1 LEENSREIFARFF
14 NDAGT
19 SMAILDA
26 EGSIIVMNE
35 RLKKFLAANLSFS
48 FSPEDAPPGEPASEG
63 KKYKTIKDIL
73 GIKQTEQFWA
83 SITKVLSGETKE
95 AGFEA
100 LLYPQGKNKITHWA
114 GIRAWLLHAEPGP
127 GPLIGI
133 RIEDRTLARQ
143 EEKKLLE
150 EKKIAEN
157 AMEAKSQFLA
167 NMSHEIRTPIQTI
180 IGMIEL
186 LQDTSLDR
194 EQSEYSRQVKF
205 SAEVLLSLINDIL
218 DFSKIE
224 AGKMALE
231 HIDFDLEQT
240 IEQAVEM
247 ISLEAHKKGLSIAT
261 DISPDARLIMKGDPN
276 KFRQIVINLAKN
288 AVKFTKEGGVTVIAR
303 LTELEK
309 KEAIRVSVADTGIGI
324 NEEARRRLFTTFMQ
338 ADVSNTRRF
347 GGTGLGLAISRDLVE
362 LMGGRIEMV
371 PNEGGGSIFRFTLPL
386 ERSDRETEP
395 LPEPREDPEIPILVV
410 EHNRITRLVIISYL
424 TDLGYT
430 CIESAASGAEALALM
445 REAAAKSTPYRICLV
460 DMVMPVMDGWRLA
473 AEIHND
479 ENISGAVLFLMVP
492 HGLMGADTKMTLLK
506 WFKAYINK
514 PVKRRALAEI
524 LNGDSGEQDNSE
536 AELEEIS
543 EQETGAKAEIEST
556 ISSGDK
562 PLVLIAEDHPVNQKL
577 FAMIIEKL
585 GFPCIVADDGQDA
598 LEKAL
603 RHPVSL
609 VFMDIQMPRM
619 NGYEA
624 TEHLRKKGFKSPIIA
639 VTASAFADEREHCLS
654 IGIDDILTKPFKKP
668 DIEKALFKWIKKAEA
683 AEDTGNAIPVEEAD
697 VIKPR
702 TGPAEDIFRPEGSP
716 SAEKAGAKAG
726 AKPESG
732 GNGTEGTPVFNSGEM
747 LETFLHND
755 EMALSLLHRFI
766 TRTVEQITLIP
777 RLMAAEDWD
786 SARREA
792 HTIKGAA
799 FTMGAKELGEAASR
813 LEGAFK
819 NREKAEVQAA
829 RLSVE
834 KAFTRFRAEAETFL
848 DRKGFKPAL
857 SGEV

>member
-1 LEENSREIFARFF
+1 
-14 NDAGT
+14 
-19 SMAILDA
+19 MAILDA
-26 EGSIIVMNE
+26 EGSIVVMNE

-48 FSPEDAPPGEPASEG
+48 FSPKAVPGGEPLPEG
-63 KKYKTIKDIL
+63 KKHKTIKDIL
-73 GIKQTEQFWA
+73 GARQTEQFWA
-83 SITKVLSGETKE
+83 SVAKVLGGETKE
-95 AGFEA
+95 AYFEA
-100 LLYPQGKNKITHWA
+100 LLYPQDKNEITRWA
-114 GIRAWLLHAEPGP
+114 GIRAWLLHAEPGQKP
-127 GPLIGI
+127 FIGI

-150 EKKIAEN
+150 EKEFAEN

-186 LQDTSLDR
+186 LQDTKLDR

-303 LTELEK
+303 LTELGK

-324 NEEARRRLFTTFMQ
+324 GEEARGRLFTTFMQ

-362 LMGGRIEMV
+362 LMGGRIEML
-371 PNEGGGSIFRFTLPL
+371 PNEGGGSIFRFTVPL

-410 EHNRITRLVIISYL
+410 EHNRITRLIIISYL

-445 REAAAKSTPYRICLV
+445 REAAAKSKPYRICLV

-479 ENISGAVLFLMVP
+479 ENICGAVLFLMVP

-524 LNGDSGEQDNSE
+524 LNGNLGEQDNSE

-543 EQETGAKAEIEST
+543 EQETASAKAEGENA
-556 ISSGDK
+556 ISFGDEPGKPGDK

-577 FAMIIEKL
+577 FAMIVEKL

-603 RHPVSL
+603 AHPVSL

-624 TEHLRKKGFKSPIIA
+624 TEHLRKKGFKSPIVA

-668 DIEKALFKWIKKAEA
+668 DIEKALFKWLKRTEA
-683 AEDTGNAIPVEEAD
+683 AEDTETVIPVEEAD

-702 TGPAEDIFRPEGSP
+702 TGMAEDIFFPEGGP
-716 SAEKAGAKAG
+716 SGKEAAAAAGAKA
-726 AKPESG
+726 ESG
-732 GNGTEGTPVFNSGEM
+732 GNDTKGNPVFNSGEM

-755 EMALSLLHRFI
+755 EIALSLLYRFI
-766 TRTVEQITLIP
+766 TRTMEQIALIP
-777 RLMAAEDWD
+777 GLIATENWD
-786 SARREA
+786 TAQREA

-813 LEGAFK
+813 LEKVFK
-819 NREKAEVQAA
+819 NREKAEVRTA

-834 KAFTRFRAEAETFL
+834 EAFTRFRAEAETFL
-848 DRKGFKPAL
+848 DLKGFKSA
-857 SGEV
+857 

>member
-1 LEENSREIFARFF
+1 
-14 NDAGT
+14 
-19 SMAILDA
+19 MAILDA
-26 EGSIIVMNE
+26 EGSIIVMNK
-35 RLKKFLAANLSFS
+35 RLKKFLAANLNLS
-48 FSPEDAPPGEPASEG
+48 FSPKDVPGSGPAPEE
-63 KKYKTIKDIL
+63 KKHKTIKDIL
-73 GIKQTEQFWA
+73 GTEQTEQFWA
-83 SITKVLSGETKE
+83 SIAKVLSGETKE
-95 AGFEA
+95 ACFET
-100 LLYPQGKNKITHWA
+100 LLYPQGKNKITRWT
-114 GIRAWLLHAEPGP
+114 GIRAWLLHAQPGQR
-127 GPLIGI
+127 PLIGI

-186 LQDTSLDR
+186 LQDTKLDR

-224 AGKMALE
+224 AGKMSLE

-261 DISPDARLIMKGDPN
+261 DISPDARLIIRGDPN

-303 LTELEK
+303 LAELEK

-324 NEEARRRLFTTFMQ
+324 SEEARGRLFTTFMQ

-362 LMGGRIEMV
+362 LMRGHIEMV
-371 PNEGGGSIFRFTLPL
+371 PNEGGGSIFRFTVPL
-386 ERSDRETEP
+386 ERSDREMEP

-410 EHNRITRLVIISYL
+410 EHNRITRLIIISYL
-424 TDLGYT
+424 MDLGYT

-445 REAAAKSTPYRICLV
+445 REAAARSKPYRICLV

-479 ENISGAVLFLMVP
+479 ENISGAGLFLMVP

-524 LNGDSGEQDNSE
+524 LNGNSGEQDNSE

-543 EQETGAKAEIEST
+543 EQETANAKAESENT
-556 ISSGDK
+556 ISSGDKPGDK

-577 FAMIIEKL
+577 FAMIVEKL
-585 GFPCIVADDGQDA
+585 GFPCIVAGDGQDA

-603 RHPVSL
+603 THPVSL

-624 TEHLRKKGFKSPIIA
+624 TGHLRKQGFKNPIIA

-654 IGIDDILTKPFKKP
+654 IGIDDILIKPFKKP
-668 DIEKALFKWIKKAEA
+668 DIEKTLFKWLKKAEA
-683 AEDTGNAIPVEEAD
+683 AADTENAIPVEEAD

-702 TGPAEDIFRPEGSP
+702 TGPAEDIFLSEGSP
-716 SAEKAGAKAG
+716 SGEEAGAKAENYAKAG
-726 AKPESG
+726 AKTESG
-732 GNGTEGTPVFNSGEM
+732 GNGTKGNPVFNSGEM

-755 EMALSLLHRFI
+755 KMALSLLCRFI

-777 RLMAAEDWD
+777 GLIAAEDWD
-786 SARREA
+786 TAQREA

-799 FTMGAKELGEAASR
+799 FTLEAKELGEAASR
-813 LEGAFK
+813 LERAFK
-819 NREKAEVQAA
+819 NREKAEAQAA
-829 RLSVE
+829 RLSME

-848 DRKGFKPAL
+848 DRQGFKSA
-857 SGEV
+857 